1 MPYSIALNGENPER
15 ITVNVHHMW
24 CRSCIICDAVHKK
37 RHFNMQHIC
46 SKVMLFV
53 ASRGAIAPHMMQ
65 KMDKNLK
72 KGLKNKVM
80 QNSIIVMLG

>member
-1 MPYSIALNGENPER
+1 
-15 ITVNVHHMW
+15 
-24 CRSCIICDAVHKK
+24 
-37 RHFNMQHIC
+37 MQHIC